1 MEFMIC
7 AAATHSADAA
17 IAAVLAQLLKSLFR
31 FSIERKR
38 RARIVNAPH
47 LIDIPRAYPGDDLYE
62 GPIRITMRV
71 CVHVA
76 CIHLTADDL
85 SSGAEPVRTPSQLAI
100 QKFYPHLG
108 FQKSKISV
116 GEKLENGRNRRR
128 FVLSY

>member
-1 MEFMIC
+1 M
-7 AAATHSADAA
+7 
-17 IAAVLAQLLKSLFR
+17 LAQLLKSLFR

-85 SSGAEPVRTPSQLAI
+85 SSA
-100 QKFYPHLG
+100 
-108 FQKSKISV
+108 
-116 GEKLENGRNRRR
+116 
-128 FVLSY
+128 VLSQFEHRASLQFKNFIHILDSRNLKSLLEKSWRMAETAEDSF